1 MAAPGDAIA
10 EGDTIAILE
19 SMKMEIPLKATSA
32 GVLVEW
38 LVGEGTPVAAGQ
50 HIAVFREADQD
61 AETAAAALPQPLQA
75 IQ

>member
-1 MAAPGDAIA
+1 MVEPGDAIA

-50 HIAVFREADQD
+50 HIAVFREKDQD
-61 AETAAAALPQPLQA
+61 AEPAVPLQPSHA
-75 IQ
+75 LQ